1 MLASRGRHLLCAAF
15 ERKEFAM
22 ANETDAQ
29 TVSYEIT
36 LRAIGQALE
45 ALLVESFEL
54 VVDGGNFVVY
64 GGPEAS
70 FSKKRPAAPNRRFQL
85 FGRNQKKIASPRQ
98 FYISGMQLR
107 QSDVKQFDAQ
117 GKELRISV
125 ERCPDT
131 DRLSHA
137 LRMLGAHI
145 DKSRMTLLGIQRD
158 KGVFTIWHQGRR
170 GDRLKEV
177 FTQANLYDLWVHLYK
192 QRKGSRLKP
201 TG

>member
-1 MLASRGRHLLCAAF
+1 MT
-15 ERKEFAM
+15 K
-22 ANETDAQ
+22 ETDAQ

-36 LRAIGQALE
+36 LRAIGQA
-45 ALLVESFEL
+45 
-54 VVDGGNFVVY
+54 
-64 GGPEAS
+64 
-70 FSKKRPAAPNRRFQL
+70 
-85 FGRNQKKIASPRQ
+85 
-98 FYISGMQLR
+98 
-107 QSDVKQFDAQ
+107 
-117 GKELRISV
+117 V

-137 LRMLGAHI
+137 LRMLGAHL
-145 DKSRMTLLGIQRD
+145 DKSKMTLLGIQRD

-192 QRKGSRLKP
+192 QRKESRLKP

>member
-1 MLASRGRHLLCAAF
+1 MT
-15 ERKEFAM
+15 KE
-22 ANETDAQ
+22 TGAQ

-54 VVDGGNFVVY
+54 VVDGDNFVVY

-70 FSKKRPAAPNRRFQL
+70 FSKKRPAAANRRFQL
-85 FGRNQKKIASPRQ
+85 FGRSQKKIASPRQ
-98 FYISGMQLR
+98 FYISGMQLW
-107 QSDVKQFDAQ
+107 QSDVKQFDDQ

-131 DRLSHA
+131 GRLSHA

-145 DKSRMTLLGIQRD
+145 DKSKMTLLRIERD
-158 KGVFTIWHQGRR
+158 KGVFAVA